1 MQISLSFFIEREGNA
16 QDVKLKIKRIG
27 RESCKPDKKDVAWT
41 GSHYSLHFIREGKGS
56 LKIGDDETPLKEGM
70 CFVLYKDTPYEY
82 YPDKSH
88 PWKYDWID
96 FSGENVELLLSECGF
111 SQEKP
116 YRSYRT
122 DKYFLGELNRLY
134 EIHDVRPY
142 NHICVAAQ
150 FFKLLSELIYRN
162 KETKSQP
169 KTVTARFFRVRDC
182 IVYINCNFRLDLTLA
197 DIAKANSIS
206 VSYLT
211 SSWSKEI
218 GMSPI
223 EYMHAMR
230 ISEACRYLKNSTQ
243 KIKDIA
249 QNVGYT
255 DEKYFSRVF
264 KKHKGVTPVQ
274 YRKFSEEPDPF
285 LWLKEKNIDFR

>member
-1 MQISLSFFIEREGNA
+1 MQISINFLIEYQGNA
-16 QDVKLKIKRIG
+16 QDVTLKVKRTG

-56 LKIGDDETPLKEGM
+56 IKMGENEIPLKEGM
-70 CFVLYKDTPYEY
+70 CFVLYKDTPCEY
-82 YPDKSH
+82 YPDKSR

-96 FSGENVELLLSECGF
+96 FSGENLDILLSECGF
-111 SQEKP
+111 SREKP
-116 YRSYRT
+116 YRAYRT
-122 DKYFLGELNRLY
+122 DNYFLGELNRLY
-134 EIHDVRPY
+134 EIHDVKPY

-162 KETKSQP
+162 KETKPPQN
-169 KTVTARFFRVRDC
+169 TVTARYFRVRDS
-182 IVYINCNFRLDLTLA
+182 IVYINCNFRLDLSMA
-197 DIAKANSIS
+197 DIARANSIS
-206 VSYLT
+206 VSYLS

-218 GMSPI
+218 GMSPL

-230 ISEACRYLKNSTQ
+230 ISEACRYLKNSNQ

-249 QNVGYT
+249 QNVGYV

-264 KKHKGVTPVQ
+264 KKYKGLSPMQ
-274 YRKFSEEPDPF
+274 YRKTSDETDPF
-285 LWLKEKNIDFR
+285 LWLKEKNLDFR

>member
-1 MQISLSFFIEREGNA
+1 MQVKLCFSVEAKEFSDDISLR
-16 QDVKLKIKRIG
+16 VKQAG
-27 RESCKPDKKDVAWT
+27 REACNANKRKTIWSGESYV
-41 GSHYSLHFIREGKGS
+41 LHFIREGRGT
-56 LKIGDDETPLKEGM
+56 LKLGDREMRLKAGM
-70 CFVLYKDTPYEY
+70 CFVLFRGMDVEY
-82 YPDKSH
+82 YTDRH
-88 PWKYDWID
+88 DPWKYDWID

-116 YRSYRT
+116 YRAYRT

-150 FFKLLSELIYRN
+150 FLKLLSELIYRN
-162 KETKSQP
+162 RETKPQQ
-169 KTVTARFFRVRDC
+169 KTVAARFFRVRDS

-230 ISEACRYLKNSTQ
+230 ISEACRYLKNSSQ

-249 QNVGYT
+249 QNVGYN

-264 KKHKGVTPVQ
+264 KKHKGVPPVQ
-274 YRKFSEEPDPF
+274 YRRSSEETDPF

>member
-1 MQISLSFFIEREGNA
+1 MHSLSFLIESEGSN

-27 RESCKPDKKDVAWT
+27 REACKPDKKHVAWT
-41 GSHYSLHFIREGKGS
+41 GEHYSLHFIREGKGI
-56 LKIGDDETPLKEGM
+56 LKLADMEIPLKAGM
-70 CFVLYKDTPYEY
+70 CFVLYNNVPYEY
-82 YPDKSH
+82 YPDKSY

-96 FSGENVELLLSECGF
+96 FSGENVDSLLSECGF
-111 SQEKP
+111 SMEKP
-116 YRSYRT
+116 YRPYWT

-134 EIHDVRPY
+134 EIHDSKSY
-142 NHICVAAQ
+142 HHICVAVQ
-150 FFKLLSELIYRN
+150 FLKLLSELIYRN
-162 KETKSQP
+162 KETKSLQ
-169 KTVTARFFRVRDC
+169 KMESARYFRVRDS

-197 DIAKANSIS
+197 DIARANSIS

-223 EYMHAMR
+223 EYMHSMR
-230 ISEACRYLKNSTQ
+230 ISEACRYLKNSSQ

-249 QNVGYT
+249 QNVGYA

-264 KKHKGVTPVQ
+264 KKHKGISPVQ
-274 YRKFSEEPDPF
+274 YRKYSEEKDPF